1 VSSQRVRRDTTSD
14 DVQTRAWQISGVY
27 ALTGEKESYRGIV
40 PRQTFDRS
48 KGTWGGFEL
57 TARYGELKVDDNA
70 VPYFANPASAASQ
83 ARDSVVGV
91 NWYLNRFVKITGQF
105 ENITFR
111 GGAPNGGDRPTE
123 RGVYTRL
130 QFAF

>member
-1 VSSQRVRRDTTSD
+1 MYDRVVSEPR
-14 DVQTRAWQISGVY
+14 
-27 ALTGEKESYRGIV
+27 LTHRWPLAEAPPDLAAMAR
-40 PRQTFDRS
+40 
-48 KGTWGGFEL
+48 EL

-70 VPYFANPASAASQ
+70 VPYFANPATAASQ

-123 RGVYTRL
+123 RGFYTRL